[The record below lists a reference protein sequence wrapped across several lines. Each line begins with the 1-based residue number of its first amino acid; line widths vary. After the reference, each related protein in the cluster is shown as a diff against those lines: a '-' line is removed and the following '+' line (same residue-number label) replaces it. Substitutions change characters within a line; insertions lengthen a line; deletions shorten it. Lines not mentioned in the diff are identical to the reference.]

1 MMPRVVARTLSDIL
15 TTLDVEQIADD
26 EFVATQM
33 DNAAHHIVGG
43 HIAAQAL
50 MSASR
55 TVTADRTPH
64 SMHVYLLRAG
74 DARRPVHFEITRLR
88 DGGVLSSRRVL
99 ARQDDQV
106 LLEALVSF
114 TAPLDS
120 FEHQQPIPDVPG
132 PESLPSVQEQLSPYA
147 DEHDGH
153 WVRPQP
159 LDLRYVDPPARLAL
173 DRPDPSPRIR
183 LWWRPA
189 EPMPDDPILNSCL
202 LTYVSGTALLET
214 AMVVRR
220 TTPLTSFSALI
231 DHAVWFHRPADFS
244 DWVLSDAV
252 APSGVHGRALATAT
266 MYNRTGALVCTATQ
280 EIYFGRDRR

>member
-1 MMPRVVARTLSDIL
+1 MPWRTLADIL
-15 TTLDVEQIADD
+15 TTLDVTQVGPDR
-26 EFVATQM
+26 FVATQM
-33 DNAAHHIVGG
+33 DNPAHHIVGG
-43 HIAAQAL
+43 HIAGQAL

-55 TVTADRTPH
+55 TVAADRTPH

-74 DARRPVHFEITRLR
+74 DARRPVDFEVTRLR

-106 LLEALVSF
+106 LLEAIASF
-114 TAPLDS
+114 TAPLDN
-120 FEHQQPIPDVPG
+120 FEHQQQIPDVPS
-132 PESLPSVQEQLSPYA
+132 PESLPSVQEQLTGYA
-147 DEHDGH
+147 DEHRGH

-159 LDLRYVDPPARLAL
+159 FDLRYVDPPPRLAL
-173 DRPDPSPRIR
+173 DLPDPSPRIR

-189 EPMPDDPILNSCL
+189 EPVPADPILNSCL
-202 LTYVSGTALLET
+202 LTYVTGTTLLET

-231 DHAVWFHRPADFS
+231 DHAVWFHRPADLT

-252 APSGVHGRALATAT
+252 APSGVHGRGLATAT
-266 MYNRTGALVCTATQ
+266 MYNRSGALVCTATQ
-280 EIYFGRDRR
+280 EIYFGRDRRD

>member
-1 MMPRVVARTLSDIL
+1 MLRPTLADIL
-15 TTLDVEQIADD
+15 RTLDVEQIGDD
-26 EFVATQM
+26 EFSAAQM
-33 DNAAHHIVGG
+33 DNPAHHIVGG
-43 HIAAQAL
+43 HVAAQAL

-55 TVTADRTPH
+55 TVASDRSPH

-74 DARRPVHFEITRLR
+74 DARRPVQFEVTRLR

-106 LLEALVSF
+106 LLEALASF

-120 FEHQQPIPDVPG
+120 FEHQQQMPDVPS
-132 PESLPSVQEQLSPYA
+132 PESLSSVQEQLSAYA
-147 DEHDGH
+147 DDHRGH

-159 LDLRYVDPPARLAL
+159 LDLRYVDPPPRLAL
-173 DRPDPSPRIR
+173 DQPEASPRIR

-189 EPMPDDPILNSCL
+189 EPVPADPILNSCL
-202 LTYVSGTALLET
+202 LTYVSGTTLLET

-220 TTPLTSFSALI
+220 TTPLNAFSALI
-231 DHAVWFHRPADFS
+231 DHAVWFHRPADLT

-252 APSGVHGRALATAT
+252 SPSGVHGRGLATAT

-280 EIYFGRDRR
+280 EIYFGRDRQE

>member
-1 MMPRVVARTLSDIL
+1 MLAQTLSDIL
-15 TTLDVEQIADD
+15 TTLDVERVGDD
-26 EFVATQM
+26 EFSAIQM
-33 DNAAHHIVGG
+33 DNPAHHIVGG
-43 HIAAQAL
+43 HIAAQSL

-114 TAPLDS
+114 TAPVDS
-120 FEHQQPIPDVPG
+120 LEHQQPAPDVPA
-132 PESLPSVQEQLSPYA
+132 PESLPPVQEQLRPYA
-147 DEHDGH
+147 DEHGGA
-153 WVRPQP
+153 WLRPHP
-159 LDLRYVDPPARLAL
+159 LERRYIDPPPRVAL
-173 DRPDPSPRIR
+173 DVPDPSPRIR
-183 LWWRPA
+183 TWWRPSA
-189 EPMPDDPILNSCL
+189 PMPADPILNSCL

-220 TTPLTSFSALI
+220 TTQLTAFSALI
-231 DHAVWFHRPADFS
+231 DHAVWFHRPADLS
-244 DWVLSDAV
+244 DWVLCDAV
-252 APSGVHGRALATAT
+252 TPSGVHGRALATAT
-266 MYNRTGALVCTATQ
+266 MYNRDGSLVCTASQ
-280 EIYFGRDRR
+280 EIYFGRDRRE

>member
-1 MMPRVVARTLSDIL
+1 MVARTLSDII
-15 TTLDVEQIADD
+15 TTLDVERVGED
-26 EFVATQM
+26 EFSATQL
-33 DNAAHHIVGG
+33 DNPAHHIVGG
-43 HIAAQAL
+43 HIAAQSL
-50 MSASR
+50 MTASR
-55 TVTADRTPH
+55 TVASDRSPH

-120 FEHQQPIPDVPG
+120 SEHQQPIPEVPS
-132 PESLPSVQEQLSPYA
+132 PESLPSVQELLRPYA

-153 WVRPQP
+153 WVRRQP
-159 LDLRYVDPPARLAL
+159 LDLRYVDPPPRLAL
-173 DRPDPSPRIR
+173 DLPDPSPRIR
-183 LWWRPA
+183 LWWRPTD
-189 EPMPDDPILNSCL
+189 PMPDDPILNSCL
-202 LTYVSGTALLET
+202 LTYVTGTTLLET

-220 TTPLTSFSALI
+220 KTPLTAFSALI
-231 DHAVWFHRPADFS
+231 DHAVWFHRPAELS

-252 APSGVHGRALATAT
+252 APSGVHGRGLATAT
-266 MYNRTGALVCTATQ
+266 MYNRTGALVCTASQ
-280 EIYFGRDRR
+280 EIYFGRDRRD

>member
-1 MMPRVVARTLSDIL
+1 MVARTLSDIL

-26 EFVATQM
+26 EFLATQM

-120 FEHQQPIPDVPG
+120 FEHQQPIPT
-132 PESLPSVQEQLSPYA
+132 S
-147 DEHDGH
+147 
-153 WVRPQP
+153 R
-159 LDLRYVDPPARLAL
+159 ARS
-173 DRPDPSPRIR
+173 RCCRCR
-183 LWWRPA
+183 
-189 EPMPDDPILNSCL
+189 NS
-202 LTYVSGTALLET
+202 
-214 AMVVRR
+214 
-220 TTPLTSFSALI
+220 
-231 DHAVWFHRPADFS
+231 
-244 DWVLSDAV
+244 
-252 APSGVHGRALATAT
+252 
-266 MYNRTGALVCTATQ
+266 
-280 EIYFGRDRR
+280 